1 MHHKQLVLLF
11 EKGEIKNTREIE
23 KTSNK
28 LAGTTW
34 SVCIRLS
41 RVVYRRTRESYQKF
55 KFLLRAMKND

>member
-11 EKGEIKNTREIE
+11 EKGEIKNTSEVE

-34 SVCIRLS
+34 SVCITLPRS
-41 RVVYRRTRESYQKF
+41 V
-55 KFLLRAMKND
+55 